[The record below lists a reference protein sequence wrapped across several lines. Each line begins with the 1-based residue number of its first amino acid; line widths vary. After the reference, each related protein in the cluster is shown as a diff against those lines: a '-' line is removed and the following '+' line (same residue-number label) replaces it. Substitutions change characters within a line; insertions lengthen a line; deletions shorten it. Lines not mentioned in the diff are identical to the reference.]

1 MAEPTPPNKPPN
13 KDEFIS
19 PRYPY
24 WGEVKPQNLVFDANL
39 QEFSNKVS
47 LICSLETGG
56 KITPE
61 EAYRQ
66 IKKLWKQ
73 LKQTKKAILDDPQW
87 KESPPD
93 LPEE

>member
-1 MAEPTPPNKPPN
+1 MTESNPPPR

-39 QEFSNKVS
+39 QEFSHKVS

-56 KITPE
+56 QDYP
-61 EAYRQ
+61 RRS
-66 IKKLWKQ
+66 L
-73 LKQTKKAILDDPQW
+73 
-87 KESPPD
+87 PPN
-93 LPEE
+93 